1 MAGPLNE
8 AELSKLRHRVT
19 VASGDVLS
27 YNEIIIRELL
37 DTIDVLKAD
46 RHEALRAL
54 KMLCEDQVHSGY
66 DPGKAILAKHGME
79 VER

>member
-1 MAGPLNE
+1 MAGPLND

-37 DTIDVLKAD
+37 DTIDDLKAD
-46 RHEALRAL
+46 PVCRSCGKPIARACSVCKRL
-54 KMLCEDQVHSGY
+54 WES
-66 DPGKAILAKHGME
+66 
-79 VER
+79 